1 MEFYQLKIIR
11 KGTKPPVWRRCLV
24 PSDITFAQ
32 MAVILEE
39 ILEYTFT
46 DRYEFEFY
54 QEKVQVREYKEDE
67 LQVTSY
73 QYDFSNAS
81 DTFVNDLLDKMTWFT
96 FRVKTDGQK
105 LPEYRAEVE
114 KKLPAVSEDG
124 RALCPVIM
132 KEKTGAEEE
141 FWSDTEQKNKRL
153 AELFTLEAGEPD
165 YRISK
170 EIHEDICQG
179 KASLIFSENAESK
192 TENNKKCANSLLKDM
207 TETITKALFKE
218 MKNMPRSRNPKTAEY
233 LQAYDEEDL
242 VFLAGEIG
250 ISGAEELKNPELA
263 IRFAEEV
270 LKPEVME
277 KELLRLNEWEFR
289 AFEEATKKGLF
300 YVEEN
305 EWTDLEWA
313 SDIGYLAV
321 YDDGYAEVPS
331 EVSAVFKKICT
342 PEFCELQK
350 KRSWLSAC
358 MVMVE
363 YLYGTAP
370 ARVVY
375 RMYRRR
381 KECRVSFE
389 EFIELFQSVPK
400 EENICVLDGDRIS
413 LRGLLEEKEI
423 YHMLLDRQGNREFYI
438 PFEEEIVD
446 CTYHGYPSQAPV
458 YKRIQHLL
466 TEELGMDIEL
476 AEAYLCE
483 IYRVYYTG
491 GLMSEAMDQLNKNSV
506 IFETQK
512 QAREMAELLME
523 AYNTTRKVELCGHTP
538 DEEDMG
544 NRRNETVFPGMF
556 QNNIPVSSNKKVY
569 PNDPCP
575 CGSGKKYKK
584 CCGRN

>member
-24 PSDITFAQ
+24 PSNITFAQ
-32 MAVILEE
+32 MAAVLEE
-39 ILEYTFT
+39 ILEYSFT

-54 QEKVQVREYKEDE
+54 QEKVHVREYREDE
-67 LQVTSY
+67 PQVTSY

-96 FRVKTDGQK
+96 FRVKTNEQK

-114 KKLPAVSEDG
+114 KKLPAVSEG
-124 RALCPVIM
+124 GGALCPVIM

-192 TENNKKCANSLLKDM
+192 TENNKKCTDSLLKDM
-207 TETITKALFKE
+207 AETVTKALFKE
-218 MKNMPRSRNPKTAEY
+218 MKKTAESRNPKVAEY
-233 LQAYDEEDL
+233 LQAYEQEDL
-242 VFLAGEIG
+242 VFLAGELG
-250 ISGAEELKNPELA
+250 ISGAEKLDKPELA
-263 IRFAEEV
+263 GRIAEEI

-277 KELLRLNEWEFR
+277 KELLRLNEWEFQ
-289 AFEEATKKGLF
+289 AFEKAMKKGLF
-300 YVEEN
+300 HVEEN

-331 EVSAVFKKICT
+331 EVSDVFEKIFT

-358 MVMVE
+358 LVMVE

-381 KECRVSFE
+381 RECRVSFE
-389 EFIELFQSVPK
+389 EFTELFRSVPE

-413 LRGLLEEKEI
+413 LQGLLEEKEI
-423 YHMLLDRQGNREFYI
+423 YRMLLKYQGDREFYV
-438 PFEEEIVD
+438 PSEEEIVD
-446 CTYHGYPSQAPV
+446 CTFNGYPSKQPV
-458 YKRIQHLL
+458 YKKIRQFL
-466 TEELGMDIEL
+466 EQELGMPEDL

-491 GLMSEAMDQLNKNSV
+491 GVMSEAMEQLNKNGV
-506 IFETQK
+506 VFETK
-512 QAREMAELLME
+512 DQAREMAELLME
-523 AYNTTRKVELCGHTP
+523 AYSKTRKVQLCGHAP
-538 DEEDMG
+538 EEE
-544 NRRNETVFPGMF
+544 RNPQFPGTF
-556 QNNIPVSSNKKVY
+556 QSNILVNEEKNKKVY

>member
-1 MEFYQLKIIR
+1 M
-11 KGTKPPVWRRCLV
+11 
-24 PSDITFAQ
+24 
-32 MAVILEE
+32 
-39 ILEYTFT
+39 
-46 DRYEFEFY
+46 
-54 QEKVQVREYKEDE
+54 
-67 LQVTSY
+67 
-73 QYDFSNAS
+73 
-81 DTFVNDLLDKMTWFT
+81 
-96 FRVKTDGQK
+96 
-105 LPEYRAEVE
+105 E

-124 RALCPVIM
+124 GALCPVIM

-192 TENNKKCANSLLKDM
+192 TENNKKCTDSLLKDM
-207 TETITKALFKE
+207 AETVTKALFKE
-218 MKNMPRSRNPKTAEY
+218 MKKTAESRNPKVAEY
-233 LQAYDEEDL
+233 LQAYEQEDL
-242 VFLAGEIG
+242 VFLAGELG
-250 ISGAEELKNPELA
+250 ISGAEKLDKQELA
-263 IRFAEEV
+263 GRIAEEI

-277 KELLRLNEWEFR
+277 KELLRLNEWEFQ
-289 AFEEATKKGLF
+289 AFEKAMKKGLF
-300 YVEEN
+300 HVEEN

-331 EVSAVFKKICT
+331 EVSAVFEKICT
-342 PEFCELQK
+342 SEFCELQK

-358 MVMVE
+358 LVMVE

-381 KECRVSFE
+381 RECRVSFE
-389 EFIELFQSVPK
+389 EFTELFRSVPE

-413 LRGLLEEKEI
+413 LQGLLEEKEI
-423 YHMLLDRQGNREFYI
+423 YRMLLKYQGDREFYV
-438 PFEEEIVD
+438 PSEEEIVD
-446 CTYHGYPSQAPV
+446 CTFNGYPSKQPV
-458 YKRIQHLL
+458 YKKIRQFL
-466 TEELGMDIEL
+466 EQELEMPEEL

-491 GLMSEAMDQLNKNSV
+491 GLMSEAMEQLNKNGV
-506 IFETQK
+506 IFETK
-512 QAREMAELLME
+512 DQAREMAELLVE
-523 AYNTTRKVELCGHTP
+523 AYSKTRKVQLCGHAP
-538 DEEDMG
+538 EEE
-544 NRRNETVFPGMF
+544 RNPQFPGTF
-556 QNNIPVSSNKKVY
+556 QSNILVNEEKNKKVY

>member
-11 KGTKPPVWRRCLV
+11 KGTKPPIWRRCLV

-32 MAVILEE
+32 MSVILEE
-39 ILEYTFT
+39 ILDYTFT

-96 FRVKTDGQK
+96 FRVKTDEQK

-556 QNNIPVSSNKKVY
+556 QNNMPVSSNKKVY